1 MNQRKKEKMVLTVMQ
16 WQQAGNR
23 ILVYGLALIVV
34 IWICMALFGHKQWAL
49 YSLWLLLLPIFGQL
63 YCLAHAKKLAG
74 EYSIALANQTQ
85 KKKKRR
91 K

>member
-1 MNQRKKEKMVLTVMQ
+1 MVLSVLQ
-16 WQQAGNR
+16 WQQAANR
-23 ILVYGLALIVV
+23 ILVYGFVLIVAA
-34 IWICMALFGHKQWAL
+34 WIIMALLGHKQWAM
-49 YSLWLLLLPIFGQL
+49 YTLWLLLLPIFGQL

-74 EYSIALANQTQ
+74 QYSIALANQTP